1 MQSEYSYLIAI
12 KLLQKT
18 HKHKIKHKFQQEVLR
33 MKKHK
38 IRNVDI
44 SVCCAEQKIAYNLAF
59 SHCTNFK
66 EQYEKIKGNDFL
78 IADFVIQLR
87 DFAIKLYKQG
97 RDYTGRYDIDLIQHC
112 LHNGIENYFKANCK
126 ICSSY
131 EEIGKIFPCLY

>member
-1 MQSEYSYLIAI
+1 
-12 KLLQKT
+12 
-18 HKHKIKHKFQQEVLR
+18 

-38 IRNVDI
+38 IRNIDI

-66 EQYEKIKGNDFL
+66 KQYEEIKGNEFL
-78 IADFVIQLR
+78 MADFIIQLR